1 MLSIGGAIM
10 RAIAILAAALLAGCV
25 TVQNERYGSGP
36 LPKLSPVVEREIA
49 EYFSK
54 REMDRALAI
63 SPDGRFSGR
72 SYCNNFGVSVYR
84 CNNLEDMAIA
94 SCNKISNQQC
104 KLYASDNEVVW
115 RDATISAGSK
125 AGPAASK
132 SDWKVTFEIAGQK
145 YFGDVTTT
153 QGAGAQ
159 LFMITTPEGL
169 CQGALNA
176 SGGQGAWSLSC
187 PNKLTAA
194 CRITSFTPQGSRG
207 DGQDS
212 LGRAITFV
220 TVRDR

>member
-1 MLSIGGAIM
+1 M
-10 RAIAILAAALLAGCV
+10 RAIAILAVSFLAGCV
-25 TVQNERYGSGP
+25 TVQSDKYGSGP

-49 EYFSK
+49 VYFSK
-54 REMDRALAI
+54 KEVDRALAI

-84 CNNLEDMAIA
+84 CTNLEDMAIA
-94 SCNKISNQQC
+94 SCNKVSSQQC

-115 RDATISAGSK
+115 RSAAATV
-125 AGPAASK
+125 PAASK

-145 YFGDVTTT
+145 YFGDITTT

-159 LFMITTPEGL
+159 LFTVTTPEGL

-176 SGGQGAWSLSC
+176 SSGQGAWSLSC

-194 CRITSFTPQGSRG
+194 GRITSFTPQGSRG

-212 LGRAITFV
+212 LGRPITFV
-220 TVRDR
+220 TMRDQ